1 MEIAVGSD
9 HGGYSLKQVVMDE
22 LTRLGHQVIDCGA
35 HSYNAGDDYPD
46 FARAVALAV
55 QRGEAERGIMLCGS
69 GVGACVAANKVR
81 GVRACVCHDTY
92 SAAQGVVHDDMNV
105 LCLGGRV
112 VGTELAAALVK
123 AFLGSRYEGDR
134 PGGERFARRVA
145 KIRQLEEDGALK

>member
-22 LTRLGHQVIDCGA
+22 LTRLGHHVIDCGA

-81 GVRACVCHDTY
+81 GARACVCHDTY
-92 SAAQGVVHDDMNV
+92 SAAQGVEHDAMNV
-105 LCLGGRV
+105 LCLGSRIIGE
-112 VGTELAAALVK
+112 ELARALVR
-123 AFLGSRYEGDR
+123 AFAAAQFSTD
-134 PGGERFARRVA
+134 PRFQRRLDKVLQIESDQA
-145 KIRQLEEDGALK
+145 PQA